1 MSSFRLSRR
10 SFFLCTLL
18 AVGPAFAGRLDR
30 TLDFYW
36 VDSEGGGSTLIVT
49 PEGESL
55 LIDTGNPGG
64 RDAARIHASALAAGL
79 ERIDHV
85 VITHFHRDH
94 FGGAAELAQL
104 IPIGTL
110 YDKGIPEGDPDG
122 RTPSTFPTQIKPYR
136 ELAVRRALLAPGV
149 MLPLVS
155 STDPNR
161 PSVSVQVLG
170 ANQVF
175 LPVSA
180 GQSGEPSAT
189 DVPAKPVDPSDNA
202 NSVVLVLEFGGFR
215 FFAGGDLTWNVEA
228 KLVVPVDLV
237 GEVDVYQVG
246 HHGLDQSNH
255 PALVRTLAPTVSV
268 MSNGPRKGA
277 EAGILA
283 TLQSLPTLEAM
294 YQVHRNVRVGPAG
307 NAPAA
312 HIANAE
318 ETCAGNLIRLSVTP
332 DARRYT
338 VAIPSS
344 GHARTFSTRRPQR

>member
-1 MSSFRLSRR
+1 MSSLRFLRLW
-10 SFFLCTLL
+10 FCLCSLL
-18 AVGPAFAGRLDR
+18 AAGPAFAGRVDR

-36 VDSEGGGSTLIVT
+36 IDSEGGGSTLIVT

-64 RDAARIHASALAAGL
+64 RDAARIHAAALAAGL
-79 ERIDHV
+79 DRIDHV

-122 RTPSTFPTQIKPYR
+122 RSPSTFPTQIKPYR
-136 ELAVRRALLAPGV
+136 ELAVRRALLAPGL
-149 MLPLVS
+149 MLPLVPS
-155 STDPNR
+155 PEANR
-161 PSVSVQVLG
+161 PSVSVRVLA
-170 ANQVF
+170 ANQILV
-175 LPVSA
+175 PAPA
-180 GQSGEPSAT
+180 GQPGKSSAS
-189 DVPAKPVDPSDNA
+189 DVPAKPVDTSDNA

-268 MSNGPRKGA
+268 MSNGPRKGG

-283 TLQSLPTLEAM
+283 TLNSLPSLEAM
-294 YQVHRNVRVGPAG
+294 YQVHRNVRVGPEG

-318 ETCAGNLIRLSVTP
+318 EACAGNLIRLSVAS
-332 DARRYT
+332 DARQYT

-344 GHARTFSTRRPQR
+344 GHERTFTTRRPQR

>member
-1 MSSFRLSRR
+1 MNSSPRR
-10 SFFLCTLL
+10 CLFLL
-18 AVGPAFAGRLDR
+18 ASFLLTVAPALAGRSDR

-64 RDAARIHASALAAGL
+64 RDAGRIHAAAKLAGL

-104 IPIGTL
+104 IPIGTVH
-110 YDKGIPEGDPDG
+110 DKGIPEGDPDG
-122 RTPSTFPTQIKPYR
+122 RSPSTFPLQIKPYR
-136 ELAVRRALLAPGV
+136 EIPAQRALLSPG
-149 MLPLVS
+149 MTLRLRGAAEAS
-155 STDPNR
+155 R
-161 PSVSVQVLG
+161 PSVAVRVLA
-170 ANQVF
+170 ANQV
-175 LPVSA
+175 LVPAPSGRAANPRA
-180 GQSGEPSAT
+180 GE
-189 DVPAKPVDPSDNA
+189 VPAKAVDTSDNA
-202 NSVVLVLEFGGFR
+202 NSVVLLLEFGGFR

-228 KLVVPVDLV
+228 KLVVPVDLI

-255 PALVRTLAPTVSV
+255 PSLVRTLAPTVSV

-283 TLQSLPTLEAM
+283 TLQTLPSLQAM
-294 YQVHRNVRVGPAG
+294 YQVHRNVRVGPEG
-307 NAPAA
+307 NAPAEFV
-312 HIANAE
+312 ANAE
-318 ETCAGNLIRLSVTP
+318 EACEGHLIKLSVAP
-332 DARRYT
+332 DGQTYT
-338 VAIPSS
+338 VSIPSS
-344 GHARTFSTRRPQR
+344 GHQRTFTTRRRP

>member
-1 MSSFRLSRR
+1 MSSLRVSCLWS
-10 SFFLCTLL
+10 FLCSLL
-18 AVGPAFAGRLDR
+18 AVSPALAGRVDR

-36 VDSEGGGSTLIVT
+36 IDSEGGGSTLIVT

-64 RDAARIHASALAAGL
+64 RDAARIHAAALAAGL
-79 ERIDHV
+79 VRIDHV

-110 YDKGIPEGDPDG
+110 HDKGIPDGDPDG
-122 RTPSTFPTQIKPYR
+122 RSPSTFPTQIKPYR
-136 ELAVRRALLAPGV
+136 ELAVRRALLAPGT

-155 STDPNR
+155 SPDASR
-161 PSVSVQVLG
+161 PSVSVRVLA
-170 ANQVF
+170 ANQV
-175 LPVSA
+175 LVPAPAGASA
-180 GQSGEPSAT
+180 SALGAEI
-189 DVPAKPVDPSDNA
+189 PAKPVDNSDNA

-268 MSNGPRKGA
+268 MSNGPRKGG
-277 EAGILA
+277 EAGVLA

-294 YQVHRNVRVGPAG
+294 YQVHRNVRVGPEG

-318 ETCAGNLIRLSVTP
+318 ETCAGNLIRLSVAP
-332 DARRYT
+332 DARKYT

-344 GHARTFSTRRPQR
+344 GHERTFTTRRPQR